1 MLWSSRNA
9 PNTHGKHLKKTYHV
23 QHQLESVVLKGKS
36 LPNVAA
42 LVAAMFMAERD
53 DLLLTAS
60 TGASAAAKEVSPW
73 PPQR

>member
-1 MLWSSRNA
+1 
-9 PNTHGKHLKKTYHV
+9 LKKTYHIAL
-23 QHQLESVVLKGKS
+23 QLEPVVLKGKS

-42 LVAAMFMAERD
+42 LVEAMFTAELG